1 MDEQLRDRI
10 AMFRH
15 GVIGHL
21 LSAELPY
28 GELKKALAR
37 LAQGVYTIPD
47 SHRRT
52 IREGTLRDWLNRYR
66 SGGYEALKP
75 RSRSDIGSSRALDP
89 HIAKLIMETKQ
100 QSPKISVKTIL
111 KGLVDNGT
119 IRPGQCAPATVY
131 RHLAAHLPRTQ
142 VSKTSNALRRF
153 AHRFPNDCW
162 QGDVM
167 HGPYIKT
174 DNSPKA
180 RKTYLHALIDD
191 ASRLIVAARFFFAE
205 TAANVKT
212 LLRHAFLTYGIP
224 RRLYLD
230 NGPCYRAD
238 EIGIACASVNC
249 ALIHTTPYYPEGK
262 GKIERFYRTVR
273 SACLPTLGMVHS
285 LEELNSRFDHW
296 LQSDYNRAPHS
307 GINNAT
313 PLDTFLK
320 NVEGRIRRFPTNIDP
335 IDLFCKRESRKVD
348 KLATFHVNKA
358 LYQTEQHLVGATID
372 VRFDPDDPA
381 RKVNVFHQ
389 GVFVGPAY
397 PIDFNA
403 NAVAKRPAL

>member
-1 MDEQLRDRI
+1 MEEALRERV
-10 AMFRH
+10 ALFRY

-28 GELKKALAR
+28 GELRKAIAGLASR
-37 LAQGVYTIPD
+37 EYTIPG
-47 SHRRT
+47 SHRKTVCQGT
-52 IREGTLRDWLNRYR
+52 IRDWLNRYR
-66 SGGYEALKP
+66 TGGYEALKP

-89 HIAKLIMETKQ
+89 HVARLIMETKQ
-100 QSPKISVKTIL
+100 ESPKISVKTIL
-111 KGLVDNGT
+111 KGLVNKGT
-119 IRPGQCAPATVY
+119 VRPGQCAPATVY
-131 RHLAAHLPRTQ
+131 RYLAAHMPKPQ
-142 VSKTSNALRRF
+142 PSKTGNVSRRF

-174 DNSPKA
+174 KDSPKA
-180 RKTYLHALIDD
+180 RKTYLMAFLDD

-205 TAANVKT
+205 SAANVKT

-238 EIGIACASVNC
+238 EIGIACACVNC

-262 GKIERFYRTVR
+262 GKVERFYRTVQ
-273 SACLPTLGMVHS
+273 SACLPTIGMVHS
-285 LEELNSRFDHW
+285 LEELNTRFDRW

-307 GINNAT
+307 GIDNAT
-313 PLDTFLK
+313 PLDTFLSK
-320 NVEGRIRRFPTNIDP
+320 GKGHIRRFPTNIDP
-335 IDLFCKRESRKVD
+335 VDLFCKRDTRKVD
-348 KLATFHVNKA
+348 KLATFRLNNA
-358 LYQTEQHLVGATID
+358 IYQTEQHLVGTTVEI
-372 VRFDPDDPA
+372 RYDPDDPSH
-381 RKVNVFHQ
+381 KVNVFHQ

-397 PIDFNA
+397 PIDYNA
-403 NAVAKRPAL
+403 NAVAKRAAK

>member
-1 MDEQLRDRI
+1 MDEQLRDRV
-10 AMFRH
+10 AMFRY

-28 GELKKALAR
+28 GELNKAITL
-37 LAQGVYTIPD
+37 LAQREYAIPG
-47 SHRRT
+47 STRRT
-52 IREGTLRDWLNRYR
+52 IREGTVRDWLTRYR
-66 SGGYEALKP
+66 AGGYDALKP
-75 RSRSDIGSSRALDP
+75 RSRSDIGSCRALDP
-89 HIAKLIMETKQ
+89 HIAQTIMTTKQ

-111 KGLVDNGT
+111 KGLIDSGT
-119 IRPGQCAPATVY
+119 ILPRQCAPATVY
-131 RHLAAHLPRTQ
+131 RFLAAHLPK
-142 VSKTSNALRRF
+142 VAPSKTGKVVRRF

-174 DNSPKA
+174 TDSPKA
-180 RKTYLHALIDD
+180 RKTYLLAFIDD
-191 ASRLIVAARFFFAE
+191 ASRLIVAARFFLSE
-205 TAANVKT
+205 TTANVKF

-238 EIGIACASVNC
+238 ELRIACASINC

-262 GKIERFYRTVR
+262 GKIERYFRTVQ

-285 LEELNSRFDHW
+285 IDELNTRFDRW
-296 LQSDYNRAPHS
+296 LQNDYNRAPHT
-307 GINNAT
+307 GIDNAV

-320 NVEGRIRRFPTNIDP
+320 NADGHIRPFPASIDP
-335 IDLFCKRESRKVD
+335 VDLFCKRETRKVD
-348 KLATFHVNKA
+348 RLATFRVDHA
-358 LYQTEQHLVGATID
+358 IYQTEQHLAGMTID
-372 VRFDPDDPA
+372 IRYDPDDPS

-389 GVFVGPAY
+389 GTFVGPAY

-403 NAVAKRPAL
+403 NAISKRPAL